1 MQQAEVAKKNYYPT
15 STGICQEFN
24 NFKSVQRSI
33 HLQGRQKIGGRRR
46 GSKEL
51 TNNGEMHGKRID
63 RLMDMLTC

>member
-33 HLQGRQKIGGRRR
+33 HLQGRQKKMEGEGEEARNLQIMERCMV
-46 GSKEL
+46 KE
-51 TNNGEMHGKRID
+51 
-63 RLMDMLTC
+63 